1 MLIIFDSKKTWRMIT
16 RIAIKG
22 AEFYAYHGYY
32 EEERKAG
39 NTFIIDAEVTI
50 TSFDSQDD
58 NIRDT
63 VNYEQIYK
71 ICLVEMGNTQKLLET
86 VVWNIIT
93 RFRNEFAQIIN
104 AKVKMEKIGPQLG
117 GKVAKSV
124 VEMEI

>member
-104 AKVKMEKIGPQLG
+104 AKVKMEKISPQLG